1 MIDDI
6 KEILSEDST
15 IIYGLRTDAAANSA
29 LLCYLRYL
37 IFKKVLEN
45 CLT

>member
-15 IIYGLRTDAAANSA
+15 LIYGLRTDAAAANSA
-29 LLCYLRYL
+29 LLCYPIYL
-37 IFKKVLEN
+37 HL
-45 CLT
+45 

>member
-15 IIYGLRTDAAANSA
+15 IIYRLRTDAAANSTL

-37 IFKKVLEN
+37 HR
-45 CLT
+45 

>member
-6 KEILSEDST
+6 KEILSENST
-15 IIYGLRTDAAANSA
+15 IIYRLRTDAAANSV

-37 IFKKVLEN
+37 HL
-45 CLT
+45 

>member
-15 IIYGLRTDAAANSA
+15 IIYGLREQMQ
-29 LLCYLRYL
+29 LLTVHYY
-37 IFKKVLEN
+37 V
-45 CLT
+45 T

>member
-15 IIYGLRTDAAANSA
+15 IIYGLRTDAAATVH
-29 LLCYLRYL
+29 YY
-37 IFKKVLEN
+37 V
-45 CLT
+45 T

>member
-1 MIDDI
+1 MMDDI
-6 KEILSEDST
+6 KEILSDST

-37 IFKKVLEN
+37 HL
-45 CLT
+45 